1 MSKESRN
8 NQKKQSGEDKS
19 VGIKI
24 ISENR
29 KARHDY
35 HILETFEAGMVLK
48 GSEVKSAKNG
58 QMQLKDSYVE
68 FLNDEMYLLNSH
80 ISTYNASSYNNH
92 EPERKRKLLMKKSEI
107 TKLFQK
113 VKEKGLTIVPLKVY
127 LKKGYIK
134 VEIAFVKGKQ
144 AHDKRD
150 SIKKRDVDRELS
162 KTMRKNR

>member
-1 MSKESRN
+1 MAKE
-8 NQKKQSGEDKS
+8 KKQAGEDKS

-35 HILETFEAGMVLK
+35 HILETFEAGMVLQ

-68 FLNDEMYLLNSH
+68 FLNNEMFLIHAH
-80 ISTYNASSYNNH
+80 ISPYNASSYNNH
-92 EPERKRKLLMKKSEI
+92 EPERKRKLLMKRSEI
-107 TKLFQK
+107 ERLYAK
-113 VKEKGLTIVPLKVY
+113 VKEKGLSIVPLKVY

-162 KTMRKNR
+162 KTMKKNR

>member
-1 MSKESRN
+1 MAKE
-8 NQKKQSGEDKS
+8 KQAGPDKS

-35 HILETFEAGMVLK
+35 HILETFEAGIVLLGTEIK
-48 GSEVKSAKNG
+48 PAKAG

-68 FLNDEMYLLNSH
+68 FINDEMYLIHAH
-80 ISTYNASSYNNH
+80 ISPYNASSYNNH
-92 EPERKRKLLMKKSEI
+92 EPERKRKLLMKKTEI
-107 TKLFQK
+107 DRLYTK
-113 VKEKGLTIVPLKVY
+113 VKEKGLSIVPLKVY
-127 LKKGYIK
+127 LKKGFIK

-162 KTMRKNR
+162 KATRKNR